1 MANTKKKKSAKRQRL
16 ISEVVK
22 PSNMDVIEWQVAL
35 RQQKASQEHYQ
46 IRAIDDSLQPG
57 NYEVKN
63 GITRQSYKVV
73 FRGDDSEWNYCSC
86 LDFKTSRLGTCKHL
100 EATREWLK
108 GNRRHK
114 VHTELPT
121 YTSVYLSYRG
131 EREVRIRIG
140 SESMEEFEALAG
152 CYFDAKGA
160 LREDAY
166 ERFPQFLNEAKHIS
180 DSFRCYDDALD
191 FVLEHREATM
201 RQRLSDA
208 TTDIQ
213 LDELLR
219 VRLFPYQKE
228 GVRFAFAKGR
238 ALIADEMGLGKT
250 VQAIATAE
258 MLRKHHFADSVL
270 IVCPTSLKYQW
281 KSEIERFTG
290 AEVLLIEGNCAK
302 RSKLY
307 AEPTAYKI
315 VSYHSMANDVKIM
328 GHASTDVLIL
338 DEVQRLKN
346 WNTIIATAARRIESR
361 YVVALSGTPLENKL
375 EEFYSV
381 MELVDQ
387 FCLGPYYEFRQ
398 RYIELDDTSKVIGY
412 KKLNEISAIASRRLI
427 RRRKVDVE
435 MQLPERQDTNL
446 LVAMTQKQMDMH
458 NEYKDTV
465 AMLIRKWNRQKF
477 LTEKD
482 RNILLR
488 SLNMMRMVCDSTF
501 IVDQTMRD
509 DVKIDEATN
518 ILSDMLQIEGRKAV
532 VFSQWERMARLL
544 VQEMGKRGVK
554 CEFLHGGVPSPKRG
568 AMMQRFRDDAD
579 CRVFVSTDA
588 GSTGLN
594 LQSASLII
602 NLDLPWNPAVLEQ
615 RIGRIYRLGQRSNV
629 QIINLVSKG
638 TIEEQM
644 IGKLRFK
651 QDLFTGVLDHG
662 EDNIFLNDNKFTK
675 IIEVVGGLV
684 DDEEGND
691 TKPDTPATALDT
703 KPQNQ
708 LEETEEKDTYD
719 TDLYYGEDDGDD
731 EDDFYD
737 YDDFYDWDDLYDDFY
752 ENEES
757 DEDEES
763 DESDESDEDDE
774 DDDDDT
780 NIEEHEKAE
789 TSQAATEST
798 AEPKEPAATP
808 RSTPT
813 EPGELVAQGVSFLSG
828 LAQTLKSPEATK
840 ALVDTIVKTDPDTGK
855 ASINIPVPD
864 KESVTQMF
872 TLIAKLFNQ

>member
-1 MANTKKKKSAKRQRL
+1 ML
-16 ISEVVK
+16 SEVIK
-22 PSNMDVIEWQVAL
+22 PADMDVGEWQIAL
-35 RQQKASQEHYQ
+35 RRQ
-46 IRAIDDSLQPG
+46 IAAKEYYEISAVDEKMQPG
-57 NYEVKN
+57 EYIVKN
-63 GITRQSYKVV
+63 NNTRQHYKVV
-73 FRGDDSEWNYCSC
+73 FRGDDSHWNYCSC

-108 GNRRHK
+108 DNRKHK
-114 VHTELPT
+114 VHTELPA

-140 SESMEEFEALAG
+140 TENREQFEALAG
-152 CYFDAKGA
+152 RYFEANGKMRG
-160 LREDAY
+160 DAY
-166 ERFPQFLNEAKHIS
+166 ERFPQFLDEARQIS

-191 FVLEHREATM
+191 FVLEHREAAI
-201 RQRLSDA
+201 RQRLCDA
-208 TTDIQ
+208 TTDTL
-213 LDELLR
+213 LDELLS
-219 VRLFPYQKE
+219 VTLFPYQKE
-228 GVRFAFAKGR
+228 GVRFAFTKGR

-258 MLRKHHFADSVL
+258 MLRKHHLAENVL

-281 KSEIERFTG
+281 KSEIERFTN
-290 AEVLLIEGNCAK
+290 AEVLMIEGGYSK
-302 RSKLY
+302 RTKQY
-307 AEPTAYKI
+307 CEPSAYKI
-315 VSYHSMANDVKIM
+315 VSYHSMANDMKILNRI
-328 GHASTDVLIL
+328 STDVLIF

-346 WNTIIATAARRIESR
+346 WNTIISTAARRIDSR

-375 EEFYSV
+375 EEFFSV

-398 RYIELDDTSKVIGY
+398 RYIELNDSAKVIGY
-412 KKLNEISAIASRRLI
+412 KNLNEIGTIARSRLI
-427 RRRKVDVE
+427 RRRKADVE

-458 NEYKDTV
+458 DGYKDTV
-465 AMLIRKWNRQKF
+465 AMLIKKWHRQKF
-477 LTEKD
+477 LSEKD
-482 RNILLR
+482 RNILLK

-509 DVKIDEATN
+509 DVKIDEAMN
-518 ILSDMLQIEGRKAV
+518 ILSDMLQIEGCKAV
-532 VFSQWERMARLL
+532 IFSQWERMARLL
-544 VQEMGKRGVK
+544 VQEMEKRGVK
-554 CEFLHGGVPSPKRG
+554 CEYLHGGVPAPKRG

-629 QIINLVSKG
+629 QIINLVSKD

-651 QDLFTGVLDHG
+651 QDLFTGVLDNG
-662 EDNIFLNDNKFTK
+662 EDNIFLSDNKFNK

-684 DDEEGND
+684 DEEESDD
-691 TKPDTPATALDT
+691 TKVTATNPEDSNT
-703 KPQNQ
+703 MCHE
-708 LEETEEKDTYD
+708 LEATEEKDP
-719 TDLYYGEDDGDD
+719 YYN
-731 EDDFYD
+731 DDFDDDYYD
-737 YDDFYDWDDLYDDFY
+737 SDDFYDDFYDDNDFYDDDNDDCY
-752 ENEES
+752 DNVDNEE
-757 DEDEES
+757 EEAA
-763 DESDESDEDDE
+763 DDE
-774 DDDDDT
+774 HSEAELH
-780 NIEEHEKAE
+780 EEEAPGEPQKA
-789 TSQAATEST
+789 
-798 AEPKEPAATP
+798 PTP
-808 RSTPT
+808 RRSTPA

-872 TLIAKLFNQ
+872 TLIAKLFN